1 MDIVTF
7 LIIGVVVVIAWI
19 LLKFVLKIT
28 GLIFRVGC
36 LILAVLAIVGFIF
49 LVL

>member
-7 LIIGVVVVIAWI
+7 LIIGVVIAVAWI

-36 LILAVLAIVGFIF
+36 LLIGVLAVVGFIF
-49 LVL
+49 IVL

>member
-1 MDIVTF
+1 MDFVTF
-7 LIIGVVVVIAWI
+7 LIIGVVVFIGWI
-19 LLKFVLKIT
+19 LLRLVLKLT

-36 LILAVLAIVGFIF
+36 IIIGVLAIVGFIF